1 MLCSA
6 ASTAEYLS
14 EPYRHESENKEKAKE
29 KSHKMY
35 KTLLGNKN
43 MYCTNLYIILV
54 SASSL
59 VWENK
64 YKSGLIED
72 VINVI
77 GKW

>member
-14 EPYRHESENKEKAKE
+14 EPYRRESENKKKAKE
-29 KSHKMY
+29 KSHKIY
-35 KTLLGNKN
+35 KPLLGTKN

-59 VWENK
+59 V
-64 YKSGLIED
+64 
-72 VINVI
+72 
-77 GKW
+77 